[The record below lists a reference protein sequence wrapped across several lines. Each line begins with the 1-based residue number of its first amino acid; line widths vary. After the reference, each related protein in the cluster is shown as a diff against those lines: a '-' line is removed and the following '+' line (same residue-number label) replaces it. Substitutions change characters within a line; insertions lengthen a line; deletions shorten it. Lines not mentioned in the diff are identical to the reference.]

1 MSTTLPVRYIVL
13 ETSRQLRNARALV
26 FTFAVPIV
34 MLLIFGGAYGSSG
47 QVDPLTKLPWLVVT
61 TIQMAGYGGMMAA
74 LSQAFSMVNERASG
88 WNRQLRVTPL
98 SGAGFLA
105 SKLIA
110 ALALAAIS
118 IALVTAVSI
127 IGLHASL
134 PAGRWLM
141 ADVGL
146 WCGTIPFALI
156 AILIGQYAKPSFA
169 QPLFMV
175 VFFGLAILGGLWV
188 PLSIMPSWM
197 GHVAQAVPSYWL
209 NRLGQMGAGLSGD
222 MLAPVLV
229 LAAWAVVLGTVIV
242 WRYRRDAE
250 RL

>member
-1 MSTTLPVRYIVL
+1 MSTALPLRYIAL

-26 FTFAVPIV
+26 FTFAIPVV
-34 MLLIFGGAYGSSG
+34 MLLIFGSTYGSSG
-47 QVDPLTKLPWLVVT
+47 QIDPATKLPWLVVT

-105 SKLIA
+105 SKMIA
-110 ALALAAIS
+110 ALALAAVS

-127 IGLHASL
+127 LALHAAL
-134 PAGRWLM
+134 PAERWLM
-141 ADVGL
+141 ADFGL
-146 WCGTIPFALI
+146 WCGVIPFALI

-175 VFFGLAILGGLWV
+175 VFLGLAILGGLWV

-222 MLAPVLV
+222 VLSPVLV
-229 LAAWAVVLGTVIV
+229 LVAWALALGAVVV